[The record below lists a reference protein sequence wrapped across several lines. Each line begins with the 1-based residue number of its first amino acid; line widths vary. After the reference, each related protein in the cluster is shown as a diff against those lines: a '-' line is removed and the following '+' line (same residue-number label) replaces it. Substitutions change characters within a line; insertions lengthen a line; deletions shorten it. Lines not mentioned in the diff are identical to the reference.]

1 MDKKDISNSI
11 EISSKLD
18 DYILKGIEKGRNE
31 KQLIKKRNN
40 MNRIAKVSCVLI
52 ASVVGMG
59 VINPEIVRAIPILG
73 RALDVFDSSTF
84 GRPTEKYVNLG
95 KETELVVE
103 DKNVKVTL
111 SDVIVDENI
120 CMLGLIIESDAL
132 KGFKGKNQSD
142 FINIDS
148 DITLNG
154 EVVDGIGHKAI
165 KIDDRTGAIVLSANT
180 SDLKLDNN
188 VKVNLKISNI
198 RGEKEVSGNWDFK
211 VKVNKVKDSKR
222 ISINKSHNIKGQH
235 LVVDEVV
242 TSPFL
247 NTIIISGKDDTEKEI
262 LFGAKYKVMDDEGNN
277 LRTEMGNSS
286 LSTDTGE
293 FDGKIEVFGDLSNTK
308 YIELIPY
315 WGSDNIDKEIDGINY
330 NLLTTTGVGERE
342 ENIISRKPTSEELK
356 NGYALSKVNYY
367 LNLDK
372 ESEFLTVD
380 DLRGYEIE
388 VNNKDK
394 VLIKDIEINE
404 ESTKIT
410 MKIIGD
416 YNYRNLNQLV
426 LFDEEMNDTSIWEG
440 HIGTVIE
447 DEKEG
452 IYSITLDKIDKSKKY
467 KLAVPMTKDI
477 DLDSKYKVKINL
489 D

>member
-31 KQLIKKRNN
+31 KQLIKKSNN
-40 MNRIAKVSCVLI
+40 MNTIAKVSCLLI

-84 GRPTEKYVNLG
+84 GSSTEKYVNLA

-154 EVVDGIGHKAI
+154 KVVDGINHKAS
-165 KIDDRTGAIVLSANT
+165 KIDDRTGAIVLTANT
-180 SDLKLDNN
+180 SELKLDNN
-188 VKVNLKISNI
+188 VKIDLKISRI
-198 RGEKEVSGNWDFK
+198 RGKKEVSGNWDFK
-211 VKVNKVKDSKR
+211 VKVNKVKGSKR
-222 ISINKSHNIKGQH
+222 ISINESHDIKGQN
-235 LVVDEVV
+235 LVIDEVV
-242 TSPFL
+242 TSSLL

-262 LFGAKYKVMDDEGNN
+262 LFGTKYKVMDDKGNN
-277 LRTEMGNSS
+277 LRTEMGNVS
-286 LSTDTGE
+286 LFTNTGE
-293 FDGKIEVFGDLSNTK
+293 FNGKIEVFSDLSNTK

-315 WGSDNIDKEIDGINY
+315 WGSDTIDKEIDKINY

-342 ENIISRKPTSEELK
+342 EKIISRKPTSEELK

-372 ESEFLTVD
+372 ESKFLTVD
-380 DLRGYEIE
+380 DLKGYEIE